1 MTGPLDAFGANGD
14 AAQDAA
20 PGGVSDGAPGW
31 YGKLPSLGDFA
42 SRRLSHELI
51 EAWDSWLAEEIGSL
65 RQQWPDE
72 WLDGYLQSPTWRFVL
87 SAGTLGAA
95 QPWPVAGVLM
105 PSVDRVGRYFPLTIV
120 APLRSLPRSH
130 EQADSLLNWLHAL
143 DDLAADAMEED
154 WPIDALDQAL
164 AHQPAPVWADQPSPF
179 AHALASLASGDTRLV
194 ALPLPETRNAMADNL
209 GRALWHWGLDALL
222 SRSLTPG
229 LAWWWAEPADPA
241 QPRQTL
247 LGRGLPS
254 GTDFETLMGP
264 RRHTGPSYGGLPSAD
279 LGDTASPD
287 HHAV

>member
-1 MTGPLDAFGANGD
+1 MNGLPDTFGSDG
-14 AAQDAA
+14 AAEPGNS
-20 PGGVSDGAPGW
+20 PGGVPGW

-51 EAWDSWLAEEIGSL
+51 EAWDAWLAEEIGTL

-72 WLDGYLQSPTWRFVL
+72 WLNGYLQSPTWRFVL

-95 QPWPVAGVLM
+95 QAWPVAGVLM
-105 PSVDRVGRYFPLTIV
+105 PSVDRVGRYFPLTII
-120 APLRSLPRSH
+120 APLTNLPRSH
-130 EQADSLLNWLHAL
+130 EQADSLFNWLHAM

-164 AHQPAPVWADQPSPF
+164 AGLPAPVWTDEAPPLAQ
-179 AHALASLASGDTRLV
+179 ALARLASGDTRLV
-194 ALPLPETRNAMADNL
+194 ALPLPETRHALADGL
-209 GRALWHWGLDALL
+209 GRALWHSGLDALL
-222 SRSLTPG
+222 SRSLAPG
-229 LAWWWAEPADPA
+229 LSWWWAEPADPA

-254 GTDFETLMGP
+254 GADFETLMGP
-264 RRHTGPSYGGLPSAD
+264 QRHNGLVHSGFAPAD
-279 LGDTASPD
+279 LGDTAAPD